1 MRGAFGR
8 YLRVDLA
15 TGETTRPNLG
25 PEVRAAL
32 VGGVGLG
39 TAILAHET
47 SPGFDPLG
55 PEAAL
60 VFAFSPFVGT
70 SITTSAKLALV
81 AKSPLT
87 GRLSDA
93 LSSSDFAIVG
103 KRTGHDAI
111 ALVGRTAEP
120 SVLLVTEDG
129 AKLHPCPDLWGDGA
143 TIDAVDATLRERFP
157 GHHFAAIGPAAE
169 HGVRFACVA
178 NGGRHAGRG
187 GLGAVM
193 GSMGLKAI
201 GVRGRARTQTADPA
215 RLVALSKDWATRSLG
230 PETAKYRRLGTV
242 ANLAAFNRLAAL
254 PTRNFTASTFDGAE
268 ALSGETLQRTRAEGR
283 SACRNC
289 TIGCEHF
296 FRSRRG
302 KVKLEYENLFA
313 LGPLCG
319 IDDPEITL
327 AASRTCDELG
337 LDTISAGGTIAFAME
352 CSERGLLDGTPY
364 ARPELRF
371 GAGEVMLEVLG
382 EIAFRRTPLGDLLA
396 EGSRRAAERIGGPA
410 PDFAPHVKGL
420 ELPGYSPR
428 ALQTMAL
435 GLSVSH
441 RGADHNKSGAYE
453 VDFSAEADR
462 FAPDE
467 AAVRGAIEAEDR
479 AALLDVLILCKF
491 LRGIFTDVY
500 AETAPALEAIT
511 GRSTRPD
518 DLRAVAA
525 RVVRL
530 RRWFNEREGWTLDED
545 TLPARFFDEPLPSGA
560 AAGAKLDRERFT
572 ALRAAYLHARGLDA
586 RGFLSAKAASELA
599 DLVGDLSR

>member
-1 MRGAFGR
+1 MNGAFGR
-8 YLRVDLA
+8 YLRVDLS
-15 TGETTRPNLG
+15 TGEANTRALG
-25 PEVRAAL
+25 PEIFEAL

-39 TAILAHET
+39 TAILARET
-47 SPGFDPLG
+47 PAGFDPLG
-55 PEAAL
+55 PDAAL

-70 SITTSAKLALV
+70 SITTSAKLAIV
-81 AKSPLT
+81 GKSPLT
-87 GRLSDA
+87 QRLSDA

-111 ALVGRTAEP
+111 AIVGHAAAP
-120 SVLLVTEDG
+120 AVLIVGEKG
-129 AKLHPCPDLWGDGA
+129 VELHPCPELWG
-143 TIDAVDATLRERFP
+143 TDAPIEEVDSELRARFA
-157 GHHFAAIGPAAE
+157 GHHFATIGPAAE
-169 HGVRFACVA
+169 HGVRFACIA

-187 GLGAVM
+187 GLGAIM
-193 GSMGLKAI
+193 GRMRLKAI
-201 GVRGRARTQTADPA
+201 GVRGRERMSIADPDA
-215 RLVALSKDWATRSLG
+215 LVSISKDWASRSLG

-254 PTRNFTASTFDGAE
+254 PTRNFTRSTFDAAE
-268 ALSGETLQRTRAEGR
+268 ALSGETLQTTRAEGR
-283 SACRNC
+283 SACRAC

-319 IDDPEITL
+319 IEDPEIAL
-327 AASRTCDELG
+327 AASHRCDELG

-352 CSERGLLDGTPY
+352 CSERGLLDGTPW

-371 GAGEVMLEVLG
+371 GAGEVMLAVLDDIARRRPGLG
-382 EIAFRRTPLGDLLA
+382 ELLA
-396 EGSRRAAERIGGPA
+396 DGSRIAADRIGAPA
-410 PDFAPHVKGL
+410 PDFAPHVKGM

-453 VDFSAEADR
+453 VDFSEHANR

-467 AAVRGAIEAEDR
+467 AAVAGAIASEDR

-491 LRGIFTDVY
+491 LRGIFPDVY
-500 AETAPALEAIT
+500 AETAPALQAIT
-511 GRSTRPD
+511 GRSTTKT
-518 DLRAVAA
+518 DLKAVAR
-525 RVVRL
+525 RVVAL
-530 RRWFNEREGWTLDED
+530 RRWFNEREGWTLAED
-545 TLPARFFDEPLPSGA
+545 TLPARFFDEPLEHGA
-560 AAGAKLDRERFT
+560 AAGAKLDRDRFT
-572 ALRAAYLHARGLDA
+572 VLRANYHALRELDGDGRLPPDQATALARLV
-586 RGFLSAKAASELA
+586 ASI
-599 DLVGDLSR
+599 GS